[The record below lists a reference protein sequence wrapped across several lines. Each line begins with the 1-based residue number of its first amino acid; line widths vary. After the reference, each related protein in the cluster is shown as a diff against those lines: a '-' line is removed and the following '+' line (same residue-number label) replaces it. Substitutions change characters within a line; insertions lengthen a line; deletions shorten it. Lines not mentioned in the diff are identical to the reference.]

1 MSPLDMPPLLMIH
14 PGIHHLIL
22 LALHLL
28 HLTSADHILL
38 HHVKNNELEQVREH
52 LTQHGKDPNHMDP
65 WEKSVLMHSCYKGH
79 FDVAELLIKHGAD
92 VNSVARSGRTP
103 LIAAAFGGHVKVV
116 KLLLD
121 NGAKLDEQD
130 NR

>member
-1 MSPLDMPPLLMIH
+1 
-14 PGIHHLIL
+14 
-22 LALHLL
+22 
-28 HLTSADHILL
+28 
-38 HHVKNNELEQVREH
+38 
-52 LTQHGKDPNHMDP
+52 
-65 WEKSVLMHSCYKGH
+65 MHSCYKGH

-121 NGAKLDEQD
+121 NGAKLDKQD